1 MARKQGNP
9 VGVYS
14 PLTWRAR
21 RLIRQL
27 RHATHRSVQNAL
39 IQELMHELQRR
50 RRKAQKRAGSVRKAA
65 SAYAKKT
72 ARKVAGRAGQ
82 GAGRLWHR
90 VWYGPRLH
98 CAGCGK
104 DFHNRLQFRAHSLAH
119 QRQAMTTPARGQK
132 ARGRPA
138 PTVHQKARQHARDH
152 LAAASPQDRQKVRQ
166 MRDAAYN
173 SKAAQTAR
181 SEADARAARS
191 ADSAA
196 RAFAR
201 ADELD
206 RKGLPAQAAQ
216 ARDEGHRYRADVAKY
231 EGKYLYPAGQGRVIG
246 SDKPLSRDDIA
257 GLKKQM
263 DDVRKMQAAGRVK
276 PGDTVRTHTVG
287 DRQVSRKVEG
297 ADGKTRPV
305 RAKAA
310 APSAGRSRSRTPA
323 PSPKGASS

>member
-1 MARKQGNP
+1 M
-9 VGVYS
+9 
-14 PLTWRAR
+14 
-21 RLIRQL
+21 
-27 RHATHRSVQNAL
+27 
-39 IQELMHELQRR
+39 
-50 RRKAQKRAGSVRKAA
+50 RKAA

-72 ARKVAGRAGQ
+72 ARKAAGRAGQ

-132 ARGRPA
+132 ARGHPA

-152 LAAASPQDRQKVRQ
+152 LAAASPEDRQKVA
-166 MRDAAYN
+166 RDARRGVQLEG
-173 SKAAQTAR
+173 S
-181 SEADARAARS
+181 ADRPRRPPTHGPPVSADRS
-191 ADSAA
+191 AA
-196 RAFAR
+196 AFAR